1 MDRSN
6 IINLLQ
12 VQSEYIGNALEAHI
26 SARHA
31 FQNRMLW
38 SGMMNSF
45 WSFENFLLSSLCLKF
60 RTFTDLKKEI
70 SLHSIDSY
78 WNHAVEIHR
87 IPEPV
92 EKRFRP
98 IISKVRNF
106 FNLRYQDN
114 SDKKGRL
121 IYTGQKPKVTDGEG
135 NKVTFDDTI
144 HIHGDE
150 IDHFSAFYLRHLSGY
165 DLGSLGELLAS
176 KNGQEVYAFENKYS
190 LYPPVGYQGEKE
202 MT

>member
-1 MDRSN
+1 MDRSD
-6 IINLLQ
+6 IINLHT
-12 VQSEYIGNALEAHI
+12 VRSKYIGNALEAHI

-60 RTFTDLKKEI
+60 HTFTDLKKEI
-70 SLHSIDSY
+70 SLHSIVSY
-78 WNHAVEIHR
+78 WDHAVEIHR

-98 IISKVRNF
+98 MISKVRNF
-106 FNLRYQDN
+106 FNLRYQDIC
-114 SDKKGRL
+114 DKKGRL
-121 IYTGQKPKVTDGEG
+121 ICTGQKPKVTDGEG
-135 NKVTFDDTI
+135 NKVTFDEIIYIDR
-144 HIHGDE
+144 DE

-165 DLGSLGELLAS
+165 DLGSIGELLAS
-176 KNGQEVYAFENKYS
+176 NNGQEVYAIENKYS
-190 LYPPVGYQGEKE
+190 LYPPARYQGEKE